1 MKDFMLFKYKKYL
14 IGKLL
19 ITGLMMTLSMGSQ
32 AQKMVEQYRE
42 KFSESYP
49 IRKEQHLEIKAYIDK
64 LVEERI
70 HESLNAVEPD
80 FFSIE
85 NYISSLHP
93 YRQKLGEYLGYPPPK
108 AIEGVVSKFE
118 KAGEDKYSVI
128 YRVWIEV
135 IDDVHTYG
143 IFMVPKKLKGKDKAP
158 LIIAIHGGGGNP
170 EAICDLDTRINYHSF
185 GHEAVKR
192 GYIVWAPGLTMLS
205 GYGGDPAIP
214 GASRELLDRQLKA
227 LGSTIIGLEIHKIIE
242 STKVLINERSEI
254 DANNVGMTGLSWGGF
269 FTMYTTALC
278 PFIKAA
284 APSAYLRDT
293 KAELEKALNTDTR
306 SSQDY
311 ALNGLGHFQ
320 AIGLICPRPCMV
332 QLGEKDGLFDMDGA
346 RNEAKRAA
354 QFYERLGVGDRFIFN
369 THPDGHEFENE
380 SIFRFFD
387 KYLK

>member
-1 MKDFMLFKYKKYL
+1 MSSVIKKYL
-14 IGKLL
+14 YKKLFIIGFIV
-19 ITGLMMTLSMGSQ
+19 ITSVASH
-32 AQKMVEQYRE
+32 AQEMVEQYRE

-49 IRKEQHLEIKAYIDK
+49 IRKEQHLEVKAYIDK
-64 LVEERI
+64 LVEEKIGR
-70 HESLNAVEPD
+70 SLNAMEPD

-85 NYISSLHP
+85 NYISSLYP

-108 AIEGVVSKFE
+108 TVKGKLAKFE

-135 IDDVHTYG
+135 IEDVHTYG
-143 IFMVPKKLKGKDKAP
+143 IFMVPKILKGKVKAP
-158 LIIAIHGGGGNP
+158 LIIAMHGGGGNP

-214 GASRELLDRQLKA
+214 GASREMMDSRLKA

-242 STKVLINERSEI
+242 STKVLINERPEI

-284 APSAYLRDT
+284 APSAYFRDT

-311 ALNGLGHFQ
+311 SLNGLGHFQ

-332 QLGEKDGLFDMDGA
+332 QLGENDGLFDMEGA
-346 RNEAKRAA
+346 RNEAKRAFT
-354 QFYERLGVGDRFIFN
+354 FYEKLGVGDRFSFN

-380 SIFRFFD
+380 SIFKFFD

>member
-1 MKDFMLFKYKKYL
+1 MCIKCQKFF

-19 ITGLMMTLSMGSQ
+19 ITWLLVTVSMVSQ

-64 LVEERI
+64 LVEEKI
-70 HESLNAVEPD
+70 GESLNAIEPD
-80 FFSIE
+80 FFSVE
-85 NYISSLHP
+85 NYVSSLYP
-93 YRQKLGEYLGYPPPK
+93 YRLKLGEYLGYPPPK
-108 AIEGVVSKFE
+108 AIEGKMSRFE

-135 IDDVHTYG
+135 IEDVHTYG
-143 IFMVPKKLKGKDKAP
+143 IFMVPKKIKGKGKAP
-158 LIIAIHGGGGNP
+158 LIVAIHGGGGNP

-192 GYIVWAPGLTMLS
+192 GYLVWAPGLTMLS
-205 GYGGDPAIP
+205 AYGGDSSIP
-214 GASRELLDRQLKA
+214 EVSRESLDRSLKG
-227 LGSTIIGLEIHKIIE
+227 LGSSIIGLEIHKIIE
-242 STKVLINERSEI
+242 STKVLIDERPEI

-284 APSAYLRDT
+284 APSAYFRDT
-293 KAELEKALNTDTR
+293 EAELYKTLNTDSK
-306 SSQDY
+306 SSQNY
-311 ALNGLGHFQ
+311 SLRGMGHFQ

-332 QLGEKDGLFDMDGA
+332 QMGENDGLFEMEGA
-346 RNEAKRAA
+346 RKEAKRASI
-354 QFYERLGVGDRFIFN
+354 FYEKLGIGDRFSFN
-369 THPDGHEFENE
+369 AHPDGHEFENE
-380 SIFRFFD
+380 SIFKFFD